1 MAKNVLELSDQ
12 NFDQEVEKA
21 SGVTLVDFWASWCG
35 PCKMIAPVVEE
46 LSGEYEGKVKFG
58 KVNVD
63 ENPSTASKYAIR
75 SIPTLMVFKN
85 GAVVDQIIGVHPKGE
100 IKKYL
105 DKNLG

>member
-1 MAKNVLELSDQ
+1 MAKNVMEFSDK

-63 ENPSTASKYAIR
+63 DNPSTASKYGIR
-75 SIPTLMVFKN
+75 SIPTLVVFKN
-85 GAVVDQIIGVHPKGE
+85 GAVVDQIIGVRPKGD
-100 IKKYL
+100 IKKSL
-105 DKNLG
+105 DKNLV

>member
-1 MAKNVLELSDQ
+1 MAKNVIEFSDQ
-12 NFDQEVEKA
+12 NFIQEVEKA
-21 SGVTLVDFWASWCG
+21 SGVTLVDFWAAWCG

-46 LSGEYEGKVKFG
+46 LSSEYEGKVKFG

-63 ENPSTASKYAIR
+63 ENPSTASKYGIR

-85 GAVVDQIIGVHPKGE
+85 GAMVDQIIGVRPKGD
-100 IKKYL
+100 IKKAL